1 MRASGRFRVTK
12 ICELQIHIS
21 SIPESGKGRGE
32 SDGGDTEPRILF
44 PDTSPLAPC
53 FPIQGKGFGNQGA
66 DSFIALSLQL
76 QLRSH

>member
-32 SDGGDTEPRILF
+32 CVVSMRDFNHKKVTQSCSLGRLSDEGCLPQ
-44 PDTSPLAPC
+44 S
-53 FPIQGKGFGNQGA
+53 
-66 DSFIALSLQL
+66 AL
-76 QLRSH
+76 